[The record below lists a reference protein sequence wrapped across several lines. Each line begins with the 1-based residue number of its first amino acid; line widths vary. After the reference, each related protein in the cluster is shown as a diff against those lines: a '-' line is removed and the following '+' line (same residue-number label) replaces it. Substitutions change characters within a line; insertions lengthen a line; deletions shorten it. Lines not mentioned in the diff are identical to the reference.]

1 MATSDGNQ
9 YDAIIVG
16 AGPGGSAI
24 AALLAKEGLRV
35 LLIDRHSTAGGKMLT
50 VQRDGFYY
58 EMFPINAVPSR
69 NSLFERLI
77 HDLELENEAQVIYPN
92 PVGRFYFELPGG
104 EIRTLEMPGKNPS
117 PFGFKRLLGL
127 SWTGFFK
134 FLRIFAKMNSIKPEQ
149 VEKLAKTSAL
159 DYIDSHD
166 LPQSLKSYLLSVYTE
181 GFFEAPADRVSAAA
195 MIRAV
200 QQTTQ
205 WGGGRY
211 YQGGMGSVFQG
222 FARAVER
229 YSGKILFNTRVEKI
243 LIDQNRIT
251 GVQAGGAQYDA
262 PIVISNAGI
271 QPTVL
276 KLVGEKKFKSE
287 YVEWVKNLEMN
298 LANVGYRWFLNKP
311 LLTLPMNV
319 YITYNSVSTLA
330 DFENMERGQFPDHS
344 YVYLGTTSLYPG
356 LAPEGKQ
363 IVYACMSCL
372 GDPEVN
378 IQPYLERVKK
388 IVVKMQPDILEHIER
403 EEAFGPLEVSKMG
416 RDSVL
421 PGRGGEDYGVALSVT
436 QYGDKR
442 LNGKTP
448 VEGLYYVGGDAG
460 GFGLGTHQ
468 AVDSAVNVSKM
479 ALDYHRTLENYRD
492 KNYHTS
498 VDTGH
503 K

>member
-1 MATSDGNQ
+1 MTISHGNQ

-24 AALLAKEGLRV
+24 AALLAKEGLQV
-35 LLIDRHSTAGGKMLT
+35 MLVDKNSSAGGKMMT
-50 VQRDGFYY
+50 FQRDGFYY

-69 NSLFERLI
+69 NSLFEKLI
-77 HDLELENEAQVIYPN
+77 HDLELENEVKVIYPN

-104 EIRTLEMPGKNPS
+104 KIRTMELPNKNPS
-117 PFGFKRLLGL
+117 PLGFRRLLGL
-127 SWTGFFK
+127 SWIGFLK
-134 FLRIFAKMNSIKPEQ
+134 FLRIFAEMVSMKPEQ
-149 VEKLAKTSAL
+149 LDRLAGTSAL
-159 DYIDSHD
+159 DYLSRHS

-181 GFFEAPADRVSAAA
+181 GYFEAPPDRVSAAA

-200 QQTTQ
+200 QQTANY
-205 WGGGRY
+205 GGGRY
-211 YQGGMGSVFQG
+211 YQGGMGTVFQG
-222 FARAVER
+222 FAHAVER
-229 YSGKILFNTRVEKI
+229 YGGTILFKTRVEKI
-243 LIDQNRIT
+243 LIDQNKIT
-251 GVQAGGAQYDA
+251 GIQAGGMQFYA

-276 KLVGEKKFKSE
+276 KLIEADQFEPE

-311 LLTLPMNV
+311 LLTSPMNV
-319 YITYNSVSTLA
+319 YITYNSVTTLN
-330 DFENMERGQFPDHS
+330 DFRDMERGKFPNHS

-378 IQPYLERVKK
+378 IEPYLKQVKK
-388 IVVKMQPDILEHIER
+388 IALKIQPDLLDHIEK
-403 EEAFGPLEVSKMG
+403 EETFGPSTISKIG

-421 PGRGGEDYGVALSVT
+421 PGRGGEDYGATLSIT

-442 LNGKTP
+442 LNGASP
-448 VEGLYYVGGDAG
+448 IEGLYFVGGDAG

-468 AVDSAVNVSKM
+468 AIDSAVNVSQM
-479 ALDYHRTLENYRD
+479 VLDYHRAL
-492 KNYHTS
+492 H
-498 VDTGH
+498 
-503 K
+503 

>member
-1 MATSDGNQ
+1 MATSDSHQ
-9 YDAIIVG
+9 YDAVIVG
-16 AGPGGSAI
+16 AGPGGSAT

-35 LLIDRHSTAGGKMLT
+35 LLVDKHSTAGGKMLT

-69 NSLFERLI
+69 NSLFEKLI
-77 HDLELENEAQVIYPN
+77 RDLELENEVQVIYPN

-104 EIRTLEMPGKNPS
+104 EIRTMEIPYKNPS

-127 SWTGFFK
+127 SWIGFFR
-134 FLRIFAKMNSIKPEQ
+134 FLRIFAKMVSMKPGQ
-149 VEKLAKTSAL
+149 LDKLAGTSAL
-159 DYIDSHD
+159 DFINSHN

-181 GFFEAPADRVSAAA
+181 GYFEAPADRVSAAA

-200 QQTTQ
+200 QQTTNF
-205 WGGGRY
+205 GGGRY

-222 FARAVER
+222 FAHAVEK
-229 YSGKILFNTRVEKI
+229 YGGTVLFNTRVEKI
-243 LIDQNRIT
+243 LTDQNRIT
-251 GVQAGGAQYDA
+251 GIQAGSMQYNA

-271 QPTVL
+271 QPTIL
-276 KLVGEKKFKSE
+276 KLIGEDQFEPE
-287 YVEWVKNLEMN
+287 YVAWVKNLEMN

-311 LLTLPMNV
+311 LLTSPMNV
-319 YITYNSVSTLA
+319 YITDNSVSTLA
-330 DFENMERGQFPDHS
+330 DFESMECGQFPDHS

-372 GDPEVN
+372 GDPGVN
-378 IQPYLERVKK
+378 IQPYLGQVKK
-388 IVVKMQPDILEHIER
+388 IAVKMQPDILEHIEK
-403 EEAFGPLEVSKMG
+403 EETFGPLVVSKMG

-421 PGRGGEDYGVALSVT
+421 PGRGGEDYGVTLSVT
-436 QYGDKR
+436 QYGDER

-448 VEGLYYVGGDAG
+448 IEGLYYVGGDAG

-479 ALDYHRTLENYRD
+479 VLDYHRR
-492 KNYHTS
+492 
-498 VDTGH
+498 TGRQCH
-503 K
+503 S

>member
-1 MATSDGNQ
+1 MATSDSHQ
-9 YDAIIVG
+9 YDAVIVG
-16 AGPGGSAI
+16 AGPGGSAT

-35 LLIDRHSTAGGKMLT
+35 LLVDKHSTAGGKMLT

-69 NSLFERLI
+69 NSLFEKLI
-77 HDLELENEAQVIYPN
+77 RDLELENEVQVIYPN

-104 EIRTLEMPGKNPS
+104 EIRTMEIPYKNPS
-117 PFGFKRLLGL
+117 PLGFKRLLGL
-127 SWTGFFK
+127 SWIGFLK
-134 FLRIFAKMNSIKPEQ
+134 FLRIFAKMVSMKPGQ
-149 VEKLAKTSAL
+149 LDKLAGTSAL
-159 DYIDSHD
+159 DYISSHN

-181 GFFEAPADRVSAAA
+181 GYFEAPADRVSAAA

-200 QQTTQ
+200 QQTTNF
-205 WGGGRY
+205 GGGRY

-222 FARAVER
+222 FTHAVER
-229 YSGKILFNTRVEKI
+229 YGGTVLFNTRVEKI
-243 LIDQNRIT
+243 LTDQNRIT
-251 GVQAGGAQYDA
+251 GIQAGSMQYNA

-276 KLVGEKKFKSE
+276 KLIGEDQFEPE
-287 YVEWVKNLEMN
+287 YVAWVKNLEMN
-298 LANVGYRWFLNKP
+298 LANVGYRWFLSKP
-311 LLTLPMNV
+311 LLTSPMNV

-372 GDPEVN
+372 GDPGVN
-378 IQPYLERVKK
+378 IQPYLGQVKK
-388 IVVKMQPDILEHIER
+388 IAVKMQPDILEHIEK
-403 EEAFGPLEVSKMG
+403 EETFGPLVVSKMG

-421 PGRGGEDYGVALSVT
+421 PGRGGEDYGVTLSVT
-436 QYGDKR
+436 QYGDER

-448 VEGLYYVGGDAG
+448 IEGLYYVGGDAG

-479 ALDYHRTLENYRD
+479 VLDYHRR
-492 KNYHTS
+492 
-498 VDTGH
+498 TGR
-503 K
+503 